1 MSFILSWRGFF
12 KRKRRDPRL
21 WAEANNVDSYERCVK
36 LLNKMCLRE
45 PTFEEYTQEFA
56 PLAEEKIVAKPAS
69 DEVESTQPTVTK
81 DVPPKVRK
89 VRTPAA
95 KSPVTTKKTATK
107 KPPAK
112 EEKPETTTRKRA
124 PRKRS
129 TTTRSRSRKSS
140 TKDGS

>member
-45 PTFEEYTQEFA
+45 PTFEEYTQEFS
-56 PLAEEKIVAKPAS
+56 PLVEEKIVAKPTPAE
-69 DEVESTQPTVTK
+69 DEAPQPVVTK

-89 VRTPAA
+89 VRTPAVKA
-95 KSPVTTKKTATK
+95 PAVTKKPATK

-112 EEKPETTTRKRA
+112 EEKSETTTRKRA

-129 TTTRSRSRKSS
+129 TTTRSRPRKSS
-140 TKDGS
+140 TKDDS